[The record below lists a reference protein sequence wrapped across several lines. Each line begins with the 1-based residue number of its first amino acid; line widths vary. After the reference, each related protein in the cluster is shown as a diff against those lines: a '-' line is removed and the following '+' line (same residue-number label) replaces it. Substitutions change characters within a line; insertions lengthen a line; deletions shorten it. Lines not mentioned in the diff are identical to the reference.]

1 MGLFTRD
8 IKSLEDLFNHTLQD
22 IYYAEKRILKTLPTL
37 IEGASDAEL
46 KKGLKQHLT
55 ETEGQVRRLEE
66 VFEMLGQEP
75 KGTRCPGI
83 DGILSEGDSLLGDVD
98 GRSVTNAAIVAS
110 AQAVE
115 HYEITRYG
123 SLIAWAEEM
132 GRHDLIPRFE
142 ANLREEK
149 AADKK
154 LSAVAEA
161 RINKKADKSHRGSAS
176 RRAKAHRA
184 TPARKPAA
192 QRKTTASRAR
202 KTG

>member
-22 IYYAEKRILKTLPTL
+22 IYYAEQQILKTLPTL
-37 IEGASDAEL
+37 IEKASDPIL
-46 KKGLKQHLT
+46 KKGLKQHLA

-66 VFEMLGQEP
+66 VFALLDQKP

-83 DGILSEGDSLLGDVD
+83 DGILSEGDSLLNDVE

-123 SLIAWAEEM
+123 ALIAWAAEM
-132 GRHDLIPRFE
+132 GRDEVIRPLE
-142 ANLREEK
+142 LNLREEK

-154 LSAVAEA
+154 LTAVAES
-161 RINKKADKSHRGSAS
+161 RINKKADRT
-176 RRAKAHRA
+176 RRPPA
-184 TPARKPAA
+184 ARKARAVHRTVKRKAA
-192 QRKTTASRAR
+192 PRRKSA
-202 KTG
+202 